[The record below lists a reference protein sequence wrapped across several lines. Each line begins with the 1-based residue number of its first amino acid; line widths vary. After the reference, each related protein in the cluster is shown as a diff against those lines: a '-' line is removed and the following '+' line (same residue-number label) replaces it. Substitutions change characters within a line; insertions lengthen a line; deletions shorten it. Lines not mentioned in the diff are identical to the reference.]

1 MLRPDRIV
9 YIGLRDLDAGEK
21 LRLRT
26 LGVKAFSMQQIDKYG
41 IGRVME
47 MALAHL
53 GTERPLHL
61 SFDIDSVDPAFAPG
75 TGTKVLYA
83 CARVRAPP

>member
-1 MLRPDRIV
+1 
-9 YIGLRDLDAGEK
+9 
-21 LRLRT
+21 
-26 LGVKAFSMQQIDKYG
+26 MQQIDKYG

-75 TGTKVLYA
+75 TGTKVL
-83 CARVRAPP
+83 CARARACECPTATEDRFQLCFGWRWVANRSV